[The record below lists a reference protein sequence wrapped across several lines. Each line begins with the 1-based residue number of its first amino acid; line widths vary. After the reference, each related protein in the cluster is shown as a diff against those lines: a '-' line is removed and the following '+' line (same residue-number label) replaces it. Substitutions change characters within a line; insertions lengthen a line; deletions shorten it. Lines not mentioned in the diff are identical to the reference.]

1 MSAGPSGGRPF
12 PSAATGFP
20 SALRHPGVLAALASA
35 ALFGVATPLTK
46 LLLDRGLS
54 PYLLAGLLYTGS
66 GAGLALVQVARRRP
80 PPRPGRRDLPP
91 LTAAIALGGVAAPI
105 LLLLGVS
112 HLPAATA
119 SLLLNAEG
127 ALTAAL
133 AWAVFREHL
142 DRRIAIGMAVI
153 VAGATVLGHQ
163 GWTSTGSTWPALAV
177 VGACACWALDN
188 NLTRLVSTTDAVW
201 LAALKGLV
209 AGPVNLALAALV
221 GSGRPAPVTIAVA
234 AVIGLATNGVSLVLF
249 ITALRHLG
257 TARTGAYFGLAPFL
271 GALLALALGEPATWT
286 LALAGALMAIG
297 AWLHLSED
305 HRHTHH
311 HESAAHAHPHAH
323 DVHHGHSHDG
333 ATDGVHT
340 HWHDHDLLD
349 HSHAHYPDVH
359 HRHDHR

>member
-1 MSAGPSGGRPF
+1 MTIGPSGKTPAHT
-12 PSAATGFP
+12 AA
-20 SALRHPGVLAALASA
+20 SALRHPGILAALASA
-35 ALFGVATPLTK
+35 GLFGIATPLAK
-46 LLLDRGLS
+46 LLLGQGIS
-54 PYLLAGLLYTGS
+54 PYLLAGLLYAGS
-66 GAGLALVQVARRRP
+66 GVGLTLVQLIRRRP
-80 PPRPGRRDLPP
+80 PPRPGRRDLAP
-91 LTAAIALGGVAAPI
+91 LAAAIALGGVAAPI

-142 DRRIAIGMAVI
+142 DHRIALGMAAI
-153 VAGATVLGHQ
+153 VAGAVILGRA
-163 GWTSTGSTWPALAV
+163 GAASTGGIGPTLAV
-177 VGACACWALDN
+177 LGACACWALDN

-209 AGPVNLALAALV
+209 AGPVNLTLALVIGSSRPSLVTTALAA
-221 GSGRPAPVTIAVA
+221 A
-234 AVIGLATNGVSLVLF
+234 IGLLTNGVSLVLF

-271 GALLALALGEPATWT
+271 GALLALALGEPPTWS
-286 LALAGALMAIG
+286 LALAGALMAVG

-305 HRHTHH
+305 HGHAHRHEASSH
-311 HESAAHAHPHAH
+311 AHAHEH
-323 DVHHGHSHDG
+323 DPHHGHRHDQ
-333 ATDGVHT
+333 ATDGVHA
-340 HWHDHDLLD
+340 HWHDHDPLD

-359 HRHDHR
+359 HRHDHG